1 MNKILVEILRPMPWV
16 YKIRNKLSGGLGI
29 S

>member
-1 MNKILVEILRPMPWV
+1 LVEILRPMPWV